1 MRMPCRRT
9 RRYRV
14 AREIPSSARRGHGFP
29 AMPHEGVEQGVALRT
44 AAARTHWPVS
54 GLRHAAL
61 PEGRRVAGGAAAQRA
76 GVAQHAATGGH
87 CPASDSRAGIP
98 GLPRRVRCVRRSA
111 RFPRR
116 GCAGSAPAGRC
127 VRVAAAVR
135 SGRRRGGSR
144 DPRGS
149 RRPPP
154 APPGR
159 GGWRR
164 SPGYPQPAGAQPPAR
179 TSPSASTRSRRVCRP
194 SGMSPISS
202 RNRVPPSACC
212 SRPRIPFAAAPVKAP
227 PT

>member
-1 MRMPCRRT
+1 RRRT
-9 RRYRV
+9 
-14 AREIPSSARRGHGFP
+14 ARRRS
-29 AMPHEGVEQGVALRT
+29 AT
-44 AAARTHWPVS
+44 
-54 GLRHAAL
+54 
-61 PEGRRVAGGAAAQRA
+61 
-76 GVAQHAATGGH
+76 HAATGGH

-164 SPGYPQPAGAQPPAR
+164 SPGYPQPAGAQPPAAPPR
-179 TSPSASTRSRRVCRP
+179 PRPARAAGGSAGPAASHRS
-194 SGMSPISS
+194 SS